1 MPEILPVDSD
11 SEKEPSSRVF
21 LYDTTLRDGSQMEDI
36 SFTLEDK
43 LRIVTLLDS
52 LGIATIEGGWPGA
65 NPKDREFFSRV
76 RELDLNTSRIAAFG
90 STRKAGNSVSQDP
103 VVADL
108 LAAQTPV
115 VTIFGKSWR
124 LHVREI
130 LGLSREQNL
139 AMIGET
145 VDFLKQNGRE
155 VVYDAEHFFDGFAED
170 PDFALETVRAAKLA
184 GADWIVLCDTNG
196 GSLPGHVAEATR
208 RVTEE
213 VGGAIGIHAHNDSEL
228 AVANSLAAVSAGARS
243 VHGTINGI
251 GERCGNANLVSVA
264 PNLALKM
271 GFSVMEPAAM
281 ARLRDAAAFVSE
293 LSNRA
298 LPKNMPFVGESAFA
312 HKAGVHVHAVRKVA
326 RAYEHIRPEIVG
338 NRQRILLSEQSGR
351 SNLVEKA
358 RQYGLA
364 IEEGDGHLAGLLA
377 RLKEM
382 EFAGYQF
389 EGADASF
396 ELLMRE
402 AIEKTAPYFV
412 IDFFRIAMGR
422 GQGAGYSEAT
432 VQVRV
437 GAQSEH
443 TAALGNGPVNALD
456 NALRKALA
464 TFYPEVRHI
473 ALLDY
478 KVRVLSGI
486 AGTASRVRVLVESTD
501 GRSKWGTVG
510 VSENVIEASL
520 DALKDSVEHYLLT
533 TGARRLDG

>member
-1 MPEILPVDSD
+1 MDRHSGAESPE
-11 SEKEPSSRVF
+11 RVF
-21 LYDTTLRDGSQMEDI
+21 LYDTTLRDGAQMEDI

-43 LRIVTLLDS
+43 LRIVSLLDS
-52 LGIATIEGGWPGA
+52 LGISMIEGGWPGA
-65 NPKDREFFSRV
+65 NPKDREFFARV
-76 RELDLNTSRIAAFG
+76 RDIELKNSRIAAFG

-108 LAAQTPV
+108 LEAKTPV
-115 VTIFGKSWR
+115 VTIFGKSWH
-124 LHVREI
+124 LHVRDI

-139 AMIGET
+139 SMIRET
-145 VDFLKQNGRE
+145 VDYLKQNGRE
-155 VVYDAEHFFDGFAED
+155 VVYDAEHFFDGFADD
-170 PDFALETVRAAKLA
+170 PDFALETVRAARDA
-184 GADWIVLCDTNG
+184 GADWLVLCDTNG
-196 GSLPGHVAEATR
+196 GSLPERISLATTRVAKD
-208 RVTEE
+208 
-213 VGGAIGIHAHNDSEL
+213 VGGALGIHAHNDSEL
-228 AVANSLAAVSAGARS
+228 AVANSLAAVGAGARQ

-271 GFSVMEPAAM
+271 GFFVMEPAAL
-281 ARLRDAAAFVSE
+281 ARLRDSASFVSE

-312 HKAGVHVHAVRKVA
+312 HKAGVHVHAVRKVS
-326 RAYEHIRPEIVG
+326 RAYEHIRPELVG

-358 RQYGLA
+358 RQYGLSL
-364 IEEGDGHLAGLLA
+364 EDGDSHLSTLLA

-382 EFAGYQF
+382 EYAGYQF

-396 ELLMRE
+396 ELLMRQALE
-402 AIEKTAPYFV
+402 RTDPFFR

-422 GQGAGYSEAT
+422 GEKDGYSEAT

-437 GAQSEH
+437 GSQSEH

-456 NALRKALA
+456 NALRKALS

-478 KVRVLSGI
+478 KVRVLSGS
-486 AGTASRVRVLVESTD
+486 AGTASRVRVLVESSD
-501 GRSKWGTVG
+501 GHRKWGTVG

-533 TGARRLDG
+533 SGALRHGD

>member
-1 MPEILPVDSD
+1 MDRHAG
-11 SEKEPSSRVF
+11 KEPSERVF
-21 LYDTTLRDGSQMEDI
+21 LYDTTLRDGAQMEDI

-43 LRIVTLLDS
+43 LRIVSRLDS
-52 LGIATIEGGWPGA
+52 LGISLIEGGWPWA
-65 NPKDREFFSRV
+65 NPKDREFFARV
-76 RELDLNTSRIAAFG
+76 RDIELKHARIAAFG
-90 STRKAGNSVSQDP
+90 STRKAGNSVSRDP

-108 LAAQTPV
+108 LEARTPV
-115 VTIFGKSWR
+115 VTIFGKSWH
-124 LHVREI
+124 LHVRDI

-139 AMIGET
+139 SMIRET
-145 VDFLKQNGRE
+145 VDYLKQNGRE
-155 VVYDAEHFFDGFAED
+155 VVYDAEHFFDGFDDD
-170 PDFALETVRAAKLA
+170 PDFALETVRAAREA

-196 GSLPGHVAEATR
+196 GSLPDAISLATARVAKD
-208 RVTEE
+208 
-213 VGGAIGIHAHNDSEL
+213 VGGALGIHAHNDSEL
-228 AVANSLAAVSAGARS
+228 AVANSLAAVLAGARQ

-264 PNLALKM
+264 PNLSLKM
-271 GFSVMEPAAM
+271 GFFVMEPAAL
-281 ARLRDAAAFVSE
+281 ARLRDSAAFVSE

-312 HKAGVHVHAVRKVA
+312 HKAGVHVHAVRKVS
-326 RAYEHIRPEIVG
+326 RAYEHIRPELVG

-358 RQYGLA
+358 RQYGLSL
-364 IEEGDGHLAGLLA
+364 EDGDSHLSTLLA

-382 EFAGYQF
+382 EYAGYQF

-396 ELLMRE
+396 ELLMRQALE
-402 AIEKTAPYFV
+402 RTAPFFR

-422 GQGAGYSEAT
+422 GEKDGYSEAT

-437 GAQSEH
+437 GSQSEH

-456 NALRKALA
+456 NALRKALS

-478 KVRVLSGI
+478 KVRVLSGS
-486 AGTASRVRVLVESTD
+486 AGTASRVRVLVESSD
-501 GRSKWGTVG
+501 GRRKWGTVG

-533 TGARRLDG
+533 SGALRHGE